1 VILVLSIVPS
11 QSIPNVGFEMLIG
24 LDKWAHVGVYII
36 LVILLGKGLS
46 REIDLKIV
54 HLIGIASISILY
66 SFIME
71 VVQHLFLSDRFFEIP
86 DLIAN
91 IIGSIL
97 GAVLLYLILKK
108 KKL

>member
-1 VILVLSIVPS
+1 MPK
-11 QSIPNVGFEMLIG
+11 VGFEMLIG
-24 LDKWAHVGVYII
+24 LDKWAHVIVYAI

-46 REIDLKIV
+46 REIQLKKIHFLV
-54 HLIGIASISILY
+54 IISISIAY
-66 SFIME
+66 SFVME
-71 VVQHLFLSDRFFEIP
+71 AVQHFFLSDRFFEIP

-97 GAVLLYLILKK
+97 GAVLLKAIIKK